1 MKKNIILSKA
11 HIMKEQFEVI
21 ALENE
26 TMTLKV
32 NRSGG
37 CHSCE
42 ASSGCGTG
50 ILANYFDHY
59 SVFNKPIQ
67 SGVAVGDFVTLEISS
82 AELFSRAFMLYIFPI
97 LSLFAGSAIGMSLF
111 PATELWQISFCLVG
125 FIGALL
131 LTKYFVK

>member
-111 PATELWQISFCLVG
+111 PATELWQISFSLVG

>member
-1 MKKNIILSKA
+1 
-11 HIMKEQFEVI
+11 MKEQFEVI

-37 CHSCE
+37 CHSCS

-50 ILANYFDHY
+50 ILSNYFNHY
-59 SVFNKPIQ
+59 TVFNKPAQ
-67 SGVAVGDFVTLEISS
+67 SAAVVGDFVTLEISS
-82 AELFSRAFMLYIFPI
+82 SELFSRAFMLYIFPI
-97 LSLFAGSAIGMSLF
+97 LALFVGSYTGMSLF
-111 PATELWQISFCLVG
+111 PATELWQISFGILG
-125 FIGALL
+125 FITALL

>member
-37 CHSCE
+37 CHSCS

-111 PATELWQISFCLVG
+111 PATELWQISFGLAG

>member
-1 MKKNIILSKA
+1 
-11 HIMKEQFEVI
+11 MKEQFEVI

-37 CHSCE
+37 CHSCS

-67 SGVAVGDFVTLEISS
+67 SGVTVGDFVTLEISS
-82 AELFSRAFMLYIFPI
+82 SELFSRAFMLYIFPI
-97 LSLFAGSAIGMSLF
+97 LALFIGSYIGLGLDSEN
-111 PATELWQISFCLVG
+111 ELWQISLGITG
-125 FIGALL
+125 FISALL

>member
-1 MKKNIILSKA
+1 
-11 HIMKEQFEVI
+11 MKEQFEVI

-32 NRSGG
+32 NRSSG
-37 CHSCE
+37 CHSCS

-59 SVFNKPIQ
+59 STFNKPIEN
-67 SGVAVGDFVTLEISS
+67 GVTVGDFVTLEIPSS
-82 AELFSRAFMLYIFPI
+82 ELFLRAFMLYIFPI
-97 LSLFAGSAIGMSLF
+97 LALFIGSYTGMSLF
-111 PATELWQISFCLVG
+111 PETELWQISFGILG
-125 FIGALL
+125 FTSALL

>member
-1 MKKNIILSKA
+1 
-11 HIMKEQFEVI
+11 MKEQFEVI
-21 ALENE
+21 ALENQ

-37 CHSCE
+37 CHSC
-42 ASSGCGTG
+42 S
-50 ILANYFDHY
+50 ANYFDHY

-97 LSLFAGSAIGMSLF
+97 LALFVGSYVGLRLDS
-111 PATELWQISFCLVG
+111 TNELWQISFGISG
-125 FIGALL
+125 FVGALL

>member
-97 LSLFAGSAIGMSLF
+97 LSLFAGSAIGMCLF
-111 PATELWQISFCLVG
+111 PATELWQISFGLVG

>member
-1 MKKNIILSKA
+1 
-11 HIMKEQFEVI
+11 MKEQFEVI

-37 CHSCE
+37 CHSCS

-50 ILANYFDHY
+50 ILAKYFDHY
-59 SVFNKPIQ
+59 SVFNKPVQ
-67 SGVAVGDFVTLEISS
+67 SGVTVGDFVTLEISS
-82 AELFSRAFMLYIFPI
+82 SELFSRAFILYIFPI
-97 LSLFAGSAIGMSLF
+97 LLLFIGSYIGLSLD
-111 PATELWQISFCLVG
+111 PENELWQISLGVIG

>member
-1 MKKNIILSKA
+1 
-11 HIMKEQFEVI
+11 MKEQFEVI

-111 PATELWQISFCLVG
+111 PATELWQISFGLVG

>member
-111 PATELWQISFCLVG
+111 PATELWQISFGLVG

>member
-37 CHSCE
+37 CHSCS

-111 PATELWQISFCLVG
+111 PATELWQISFGLVG

>member
-1 MKKNIILSKA
+1 
-11 HIMKEQFEVI
+11 MKEQFEVI

-37 CHSCE
+37 CHSCS

-59 SVFNKPIQ
+59 TVFNKP
-67 SGVAVGDFVTLEISS
+67 V
-82 AELFSRAFMLYIFPI
+82 
-97 LSLFAGSAIGMSLF
+97 
-111 PATELWQISFCLVG
+111 
-125 FIGALL
+125 
-131 LTKYFVK
+131 

>member
-1 MKKNIILSKA
+1 
-11 HIMKEQFEVI
+11 MKEQFEVI

-37 CHSCE
+37 CHSCS

-59 SVFNKPIQ
+59 TVFNKPLQ
-67 SGVAVGDFVTLEISS
+67 DGVTVGDFVTLEISS
-82 AELFSRAFMLYIFPI
+82 SELFSRAFMLYIFPI
-97 LSLFAGSAIGMSLF
+97 LALFIGSYIGLGLDSEN
-111 PATELWQISFCLVG
+111 ELWQISFGITG
-125 FIGALL
+125 FISALL

>member
-1 MKKNIILSKA
+1 
-11 HIMKEQFEVI
+11 MKEQFEVI

-37 CHSCE
+37 CHSCS

-59 SVFNKPIQ
+59 STFDKPIKNEV
-67 SGVAVGDFVTLEISS
+67 SVGDFVTLEISS
-82 AELFSRAFMLYIFPI
+82 SELFSRAFMLYIFPI
-97 LSLFAGSAIGMSLF
+97 LALFVGSYAGLRLF
-111 PATELWQISFCLVG
+111 PSTELWQISFGIIG
-125 FIGALL
+125 FFSALL

>member
-1 MKKNIILSKA
+1 
-11 HIMKEQFEVI
+11 MKEQFEVI

-26 TMTLKV
+26 MMTLKV

-37 CHSCE
+37 CHSCS

-59 SVFNKPIQ
+59 TKFNKPVQ
-67 SGVAVGDFVTLEISS
+67 SGLAVGDFVTLEISS
-82 AELFSRAFMLYIFPI
+82 SELFSRAFMLYIFPI
-97 LSLFAGSAIGMSLF
+97 LALFVGSYTGMRLF
-111 PATELWQISFCLVG
+111 PATELWQISFGILG
-125 FIGALL
+125 FISALL

>member
-1 MKKNIILSKA
+1 MKNNIILSKA
-11 HIMKEQFEVI
+11 YIMKEQFEVI
-21 ALENE
+21 ALENQ

-37 CHSCE
+37 CHSCS

-97 LSLFAGSAIGMSLF
+97 LALFAGSAIGMSLF
-111 PATELWQISFCLVG
+111 PATELWQISFGLVG

>member
-1 MKKNIILSKA
+1 
-11 HIMKEQFEVI
+11 MKEQFEVI
-21 ALENE
+21 ALENQ

-37 CHSCE
+37 CHSCS

-67 SGVAVGDFVTLEISS
+67 FHQLNCSHVLLCFIFFQYWHCLLVATLGY
-82 AELFSRAFMLYIFPI
+82 A
-97 LSLFAGSAIGMSLF
+97 
-111 PATELWQISFCLVG
+111 
-125 FIGALL
+125 
-131 LTKYFVK
+131 

>member
-1 MKKNIILSKA
+1 
-11 HIMKEQFEVI
+11 MKEQFEVI

-37 CHSCE
+37 CHSCS
-42 ASSGCGTG
+42 ASGGCGTG

-59 SVFNKPIQ
+59 STFNKPIEN
-67 SGVAVGDFVTLEISS
+67 GVTVGDFVTLEISS
-82 AELFSRAFMLYIFPI
+82 SELFSRAFMLYIFPI
-97 LSLFAGSAIGMSLF
+97 LALFIGSYAGMSFF
-111 PATELWQISFCLVG
+111 PATELWQIIFGILG

>member
-1 MKKNIILSKA
+1 
-11 HIMKEQFEVI
+11 MKEQFEVI
-21 ALENE
+21 ALENQ

-37 CHSCE
+37 CHSCS
-42 ASSGCGTG
+42 ASGGCGTG

-59 SVFNKPIQ
+59 SVFKKPIQ
-67 SGVAVGDFVTLEISS
+67 SGVTVGDFVTLEISS

-97 LSLFAGSAIGMSLF
+97 LALFIGSYIGLGLDSEN
-111 PATELWQISFCLVG
+111 ELWQISLGITG
-125 FIGALL
+125 FISALL

>member
-1 MKKNIILSKA
+1 
-11 HIMKEQFEVI
+11 MKEQFEVI

-37 CHSCE
+37 CNSCS

-59 SVFNKPIQ
+59 TVFNKPLQ
-67 SGVAVGDFVTLEISS
+67 DGVTVGDFVTLEISS
-82 AELFSRAFMLYIFPI
+82 SELFSRAFMLYIFPI
-97 LSLFAGSAIGMSLF
+97 LALFTGSYVGMHLF
-111 PATELWQISFCLVG
+111 PATELWQISFGIFG
-125 FIGALL
+125 FISALL